1 MTKEIEHGCMGEEGS
16 PDEHVRKCKI
26 HGWHG
31 YLYPCEEYSEN
42 LLKELEELRKN
53 PKIFVESVIN
63 GIYKREWIS
72 IDEIGDIECH

>member
-16 PDEHVRKCKI
+16 PDEHVRKCKV

-31 YLYPCEEYSEN
+31 HLYPCEEYSEN

-53 PKIFVESVIN
+53 NKNICGISNKWYLQTRVDIN
-63 GIYKREWIS
+63 RRNRKY
-72 IDEIGDIECH
+72 